1 MIQSYRLSKIES
13 DSIRKM
19 INQFEYRRYSIPSL
33 ENCTRFPEIYYG
45 DWKVARNEFELN
57 ENEFFDDNRNPDYLG
72 VYVSRKASP
81 GKLGYDEG
89 VIVLFKDRIERYCN
103 HNLDRL
109 EATRFVVLMHEIGHW
124 LTHMA
129 EYCGRERPLTKK
141 SFWFNWQRGWGS
153 HPNPSLIKE
162 TFAQLVAYWSCELL
176 RSDGGAY
183 TPSTTFKANCL
194 KELENLTPGF
204 GPYGAYVVL
213 KNTDRKQIIDRLK
226 CVQQMWMLKD
236 TDLFELLQSACEKKS
251 NQGIETFI
259 RGKCISPMIDITQ
272 IESDDKESIDV
283 YHKFWPSDV
292 TKGYRLLAR

>member
-19 INQFEYRRYSIPSL
+19 INEFEYRRYFIPTS
-33 ENCTRFPEIYYG
+33 ENYTRFPEIYYG
-45 DWKVARNEFELN
+45 DWKVVCNEFELN
-57 ENEFFDDNRNPDYLG
+57 ENEFFDEKQNPDYLG
-72 VYVSRKASP
+72 VYVSRKATS

-103 HNLDRL
+103 HDLDRI

-129 EYCGRERPLTKK
+129 EYCGGEGPLTGK
-141 SFWFNWQRGWGS
+141 SFWFNWQRGWGL

-162 TFAQLVAYWSCELL
+162 TYAQLVAYWSCELL

-183 TPSTTFKANCL
+183 SQSVIFKANCL
-194 KELENLTPGF
+194 KELESLTPGF
-204 GPYGAYVVL
+204 GPYGEYVIL

-226 CVQQMWMLKD
+226 CIQQMWMLKD
-236 TDLFELLQSACEKKS
+236 ADLFNLLQSACGKKS
-251 NQGIETFI
+251 KQGIETFI
-259 RGKCISPMIDITQ
+259 QSNSISPLIDKTKINPADV
-272 IESDDKESIDV
+272 ESLSI
-283 YHKFWPSDV
+283 YNEFW
-292 TKGYRLLAR
+292 